1 MKQTHDRGPP
11 FNEDLPHSWPGLQRD
26 KKACSMQTLQSLSV
40 MPPLPHA
47 PSHPDHPVWV
57 TSVSTDARRVSSLRS
72 CLPQWLFTWPAVG
85 AMAPERS
92 YVITETSK
100 RCLDYARYQ

>member
-1 MKQTHDRGPP
+1 MTGSPLFH
-11 FNEDLPHSWPGLQRD
+11 EDLPHSQPGLQRD
-26 KKACSMQTLQSLSV
+26 KKACSMQTLQSLAV

-57 TSVSTDARRVSSLRS
+57 TSVSTDARHVSYLWS
-72 CLPQWLFTWPAVG
+72 CPLQRLFTQPAVG
-85 AMAPERS
+85 VMAPECS

-100 RCLDYARYQ
+100 ACLDYARYQ